1 MTYEQMCDRA
11 RQFIADCEITDS
23 EEEYEASS
31 ETMYL
36 VEDVARVK
44 DAFIEDLENKKDF
57 EDEADV
63 GEFLSRHGI
72 KWE

>member
-1 MTYEQMCDRA
+1 MTYEQMCDKA
-11 RQFIADCEITDS
+11 RQFITDCEITDS
-23 EEEYEASS
+23 RETFEASS

-57 EDEADV
+57 EDETDV
-63 GEFLSRHGI
+63 GEFLDRHGI